1 MVPSIRRYAGAFLGL
16 FAVLARVR
24 RAATAS
30 LPTEYGEFTIH
41 VYQTL
46 FTRETHVALVCGEI
60 GGGQNVLTHV
70 HSTCLTGDLFHSVR
84 CDCGTQLDTALR
96 LISDEGRGVLLYL
109 NQGRGGV
116 GVGVRILRDLGVRST
131 RLLSNN
137 PRTLSG
143 VTGKLGH
150 LLSSI

>member
-1 MVPSIRRYAGAFLGL
+1 L
-16 FAVLARVR
+16 RVSNPGR
-24 RAATAS
+24 
-30 LPTEYGEFTIH
+30 F
-41 VYQTL
+41 
-46 FTRETHVALVCGEI
+46 
-60 GGGQNVLTHV
+60 

-84 CDCGTQLDTALR
+84 CDCGAQLDTALR
-96 LISDEGRGVLLYL
+96 LISDEGRSVLLYL
-109 NQGRGGV
+109 NQGHGGV

-137 PRTLSG
+137 PRKLSG